1 LLSIQQSY
9 LEGSLLNDVY
19 PVFGKYAEEAM
30 KSLWPVLVAVLLAS
44 GCFAEIKDP
53 DKTESGLVHGVTG
66 KDANI
71 TAFKGIPYAEPPVG
85 SLRWAEP
92 KAPHLWMGYA
102 MLTTSVM
109 VVLFRAAI
117 SESGGIG
124 AADSAERRKC
134 CPSSE
139 FHGF

>member
-1 LLSIQQSY
+1 MLWTRQSY

-53 DKTESGLVHGVTG
+53 VKTESGLVQGVTG

-71 TAFKGIPYAEPPVG
+71 TGLQRNSI
-85 SLRWAEP
+85 
-92 KAPHLWMGYA
+92 
-102 MLTTSVM
+102 
-109 VVLFRAAI
+109 
-117 SESGGIG
+117 
-124 AADSAERRKC
+124 C
-134 CPSSE
+134 
-139 FHGF
+139 